1 MDESEIHNWETVVR
15 TEAEAERMGR
25 PRPQVELGELGELRW
40 LGDGVAEPAGE
51 DLNPRFMMWASHLI
65 LLSFNFLVFVG
76 LSSV

>member
-51 DLNPRFMMWASHLI
+51 DLSPRFMMWASHLI